1 MKMTDK
7 QKQTALEAGKQ
18 AVRKAAEKSKEITGL
33 TWWERLIWVV
43 LAGLA
48 GAACSVLAGCSQWY
62 AWDELSSDQQQG
74 LRAADHAYHQW
85 SGQPVPGGV
94 TVARGDK

>member
-18 AVRKAAEKSKEITGL
+18 AARKAAEKSKEITGL

-74 LRAADHAYHQW
+74 LQAADRAFHQW
-85 SGQPVPGGV
+85 SGESVPGVAAV
-94 TVARGDK
+94 TEGEK